1 MTAPTHHLPE
11 DWLIAY
17 AGGGLT
23 EAQCV
28 VVATH
33 LTLCPACRQT
43 LAIAEEAAAST
54 LMRAEAPLDPAGLDA
69 LMARLDEPEAPE
81 PPAPVDAVL
90 PWPVLRFTGPLAGQP
105 WKWLGPGVHGVD
117 LPQPTDGLP
126 LRLIRMRAGARMP
139 HRHEGFESGVVLA
152 GGWDDEYGTYR
163 RGDATVYAPDTHP
176 THDQRIHD
184 DADCIA
190 IVLNE
195 SRAVVEGRLFGPLA
209 RLLFRI

>member
-1 MTAPTHHLPE
+1 MVRRVKSRFLTGLPPTAGFIGKLY
-11 DWLIAY
+11 LFSAVLN
-17 AGGGLT
+17 AGWYVL
-23 EAQCV
+23 A
-28 VVATH
+28 VVAAINSVVS
-33 LTLCPACRQT
+33 LYYYMRLVKTLW
-43 LAIAEEAAAST
+43 
-54 LMRAEAPLDPAGLDA
+54 
-69 LMARLDEPEAPE
+69 LDEPEGPE
-81 PPAPVDAVL
+81 PPPPVDAVL

-184 DADCIA
+184 DEDCIA